1 MDFIYNSQKE
11 KFKNPFGAV
20 EIGTEL
26 HVSVKIKKD
35 IEADCELYTVCEGKN
50 KKFNMEIEGTEDE
63 FNIYSTKFT
72 ALDKPCAVFYYF
84 IINLKDKTVFLGN
97 QNDKLGGNGKIYES
111 NPVPYQI
118 TVHQKNISVPNWFKE
133 GTMYQIFVDRFNK
146 AGDKYLYEGREG
158 FIKYTN
164 WYDKNKY
171 IKNDFSFYGEVF
183 IKRGVSQ
190 IEGI

>member
-20 EIGTEL
+20 EIGTEINI
-26 HVSVKIKKD
+26 SIKIKKD
-35 IEADCELYTVCEGKN
+35 IEADCQLYTVCEGKN
-50 KKFNMEIEGTEDE
+50 KKFNMEIEGTEGE

-118 TVHQKNISVPNWFKE
+118 TVPQKNISVPN
-133 GTMYQIFVDRFNK
+133 
-146 AGDKYLYEGREG
+146 
-158 FIKYTN
+158 
-164 WYDKNKY
+164 
-171 IKNDFSFYGEVF
+171 
-183 IKRGVSQ
+183 
-190 IEGI
+190 